1 MKRTLLLLAAAG
13 VLVPAAISAQP
24 ASQPVAPSRLV
35 PTADI
40 KFQTFTLPNG
50 LTVVVHEDRKAPVVA
65 VHAWYN
71 VGSKDEP
78 EGRTGFA
85 HLFEHIGLFN
95 GTENLPGGLME
106 PLRALGATDWNGTTF
121 FDRTNYFQTVPT
133 AALERALYMESDR
146 MGHLLGALTQ
156 ERLDNQRG
164 VVQNEK
170 RQGDNNPYGLTFY
183 RILENLF
190 PAGHPYRHSTIGSMA
205 DLDAASLDDLR
216 NWFRTKYGPNNAVLV
231 LAGDIDVPTA
241 RRLVTQYFGH
251 IKRGPANVPAAA
263 PVPTLK
269 APISDRMSDRVSNT
283 RLYRV
288 WAVPGLL
295 DADSVPLEVVA
306 DTLGGGAS
314 SRLDNELVRGDQSA
328 VNVGAFT
335 LPFQRIGLFYVQVDV
350 KPGADADAVGQRLDA
365 IIADLIAKGPTADEV
380 QKSVMGDVS
389 AQIYS
394 REQAGGFTGKAVVLA
409 EGALYARDPGFHQKR
424 LRTQAGMTPA
434 KVRAAAAKWL
444 SRPAYALRVDPG
456 ERAAYA
462 EAASTRPKPAAA
474 APIAFEKRGPMP
486 EVGQVADLDFPTIER
501 ATLANGIPVE
511 FIRREAVPTTRI
523 AMEFDAGI
531 AADPAG
537 RLGTQALMLNLLTEG
552 TTTQNSLQIAE
563 AQERLGA
570 NVGVQASMDRSSVL
584 LTALS
589 PNLSPSLDLFAD
601 IVRNP
606 AFAPGEVERLRAT
619 QLAGIASEQTQP
631 QGIARRAIPALLY
644 GAGPPYGKPF
654 SGTGTTDA
662 VKAVTRD
669 DLTAFHQQWLRPDNA
684 KIFVVSDRPLA
695 EIVRQ
700 LDAKFSDWR
709 APAVGKG
716 VKSFAA
722 TPPAGQTRIVLIDR
736 PQSPQSMIYAGTL
749 MPIRG
754 SDDTLYLNS
763 ANEILAGSFL
773 ARINQDIRE
782 KRGWSYGVSGFPQ
795 LAEQR
800 MPWLLQAPVQSNQT
814 GPSIAGIL
822 DHVKSFTTDK
832 GVTAPELQRVV
843 QGNMR
848 QLAGSFETSA
858 QLLNTLRTMS
868 LQKRP
873 DDYFEKIAAR
883 YRVMNEG
890 MLDAAARGALDPN
903 KILFV
908 VVGDAKVVRP
918 QLEKLGL
925 PIEEM
930 KAN

>member
-1 MKRTLLLLAAAG
+1 MKRKLLLLAAGAI
-13 VLVPAAISAQP
+13 LVPAAVTA
-24 ASQPVAPSRLV
+24 QPVAPSELV

-40 KFQTFTLPNG
+40 KYQTFTLPNG

-170 RQGDNNPYGLTFY
+170 RQNDNNPYGLTFY
-183 RILENLF
+183 RMLENLF

-205 DLDAASLDDLR
+205 DLDAASLEDLR

-263 PVPTLK
+263 AIPTLK

-295 DADSVPLEVVA
+295 DMESVPLEVIA

-328 VNVGAFT
+328 VSVGASMI
-335 LPFQRIGLFYVQVDV
+335 PFQRVGLFYVQIDV
-350 KPGADADAVGQRLDA
+350 KPGADADAVAKRLDG
-365 IIADLIAKGPTADEV
+365 IVADLIANGPTADEV

-389 AQIYS
+389 GQIYS
-394 REQAGGFTGKAVVLA
+394 REQAGGFAGKAVVLA
-409 EGALYARDPGFHQKR
+409 EGALYAKDPGFHQKR
-424 LRTQAGMTPA
+424 LRSQAGMTPA
-434 KVRAAAAKWL
+434 KVSAAAAKWL
-444 SRPAYALRVDPG
+444 SRPVYALRVDPG
-456 ERAAYA
+456 EREAYA
-462 EAASTRPKPAAA
+462 EAASNRPKPAAA
-474 APIAFEKRGPMP
+474 APIAFVKRGPMP
-486 EVGQVADLDFPTIER
+486 EVGEVADLDFPTIER

-511 FIRREAVPTTRI
+511 FIRRQTTPTTRI

-552 TTTQNSLQIAE
+552 TTTRSSLQLAE
-563 AQERLGA
+563 EQERLGA
-570 NVGVQASMDRSSVL
+570 NVGVQASLDRSSVL

-589 PNLSPSLDLFAD
+589 PNLAPSLDLFAD

-606 AFAPGEVERLRAT
+606 AFAPGEVDRIRAT
-619 QLAGIASEQTQP
+619 QLTGIASEQTQP
-631 QGIARRAIPALLY
+631 LGIARRAMPALLY
-644 GAGPPYGKPF
+644 GADHPYGKPF
-654 SGTGTTDA
+654 SGTGTADS
-662 VKAVTRD
+662 VRAVTRD
-669 DLTAFHQQWLRPDNA
+669 DLTAFHQRWVRPDNA
-684 KIFVVSDRPLA
+684 RIFVVSDRPLA
-695 EIVRQ
+695 EIVSQ

-709 APAVGKG
+709 APAVAKG
-716 VKSFAA
+716 VKSFAS
-722 TPPAGQTRIVLIDR
+722 TPPARETRIVLIDR

-749 MPIRG
+749 LPIRG

-782 KRGWSYGVSGFPQ
+782 KRGWSYGIFGAPQVS
-795 LAEQR
+795 EQR

-822 DHVKSFTTDK
+822 DHVKSFTGDK
-832 GVTAPELQRVV
+832 GVTSPELQRVV
-843 QGNMR
+843 QGSMR

-858 QLLNTLRTMS
+858 QLLNTLRGMS

-873 DDYFEKIAAR
+873 DDYFETVAAR
-883 YRVMNEG
+883 YRTMNEG

-903 KILFV
+903 KMLFV
-908 VVGDAKVVRP
+908 VVGDAKIVRP

-925 PIEEM
+925 PIDEM

>member
-1 MKRTLLLLAAAG
+1 MVRNAMVLLAAGAM
-13 VLVPAAISAQP
+13 VPAASLAQP
-24 ASQPVAPSRLV
+24 AAKPVAASVLV

-71 VGSKDEP
+71 VGSKDER

-106 PLRALGATDWNGTTF
+106 PLRAMGATDWNGTTF

-133 AALERALYMESDR
+133 AALERTLYMESDR

-190 PAGHPYRHSTIGSMA
+190 PAGHPYRHSTIGAMA
-205 DLDAASLDDLR
+205 DLDAAILDDLR
-216 NWFRTKYGPNNAVLV
+216 KWHHDKYGPNNAVLV

-241 RRLVTQYFGH
+241 KRLVTKYFGH
-251 IKRGPANVPAAA
+251 IPRGPTNIPAAA
-263 PVPTLK
+263 TVPTLK
-269 APISDRMSDRVSNT
+269 APINDRMTDRVSNT
-283 RLYRV
+283 RLYRL

-295 DADSVPLEVVA
+295 AADSVPLEVLA
-306 DTLGGGAS
+306 DVLGGSAS
-314 SRLDNELVRGDQSA
+314 SRLDNGLVRGDQTA

-335 LPFQRIGLFYVQVDV
+335 LPFQRVGLFYVQVDV
-350 KPGADADAVGQRLDA
+350 KPGADADAVGKRLDA

-389 AQIYS
+389 GQIFS

-409 EGALYARDPGFHQKR
+409 EGALYAKDPAFHQKR
-424 LRTQAGMTPA
+424 LKAQAGMTPA

-444 SRPAYALRVDPG
+444 SRPVYALRVDPG
-456 ERAAYA
+456 ERAPYA
-462 EAASTRPKPAAA
+462 EAASDRPKPAAA

-486 EVGQVADLDFPTIER
+486 EVGDVGNLDFPTIER
-501 ATLANGIPVE
+501 ASLANGMPIE
-511 FIRREAVPTTRI
+511 FIHRPGTGATRI

-531 AADPAG
+531 AADPAD
-537 RLGTQALMLNLLTEG
+537 RLGTQSLMLNLLTEG
-552 TTTQNSLQIAE
+552 TTTKDSLQIAE
-563 AQERLGA
+563 IQERLGA
-570 NVGVQASMDRSSVL
+570 NVGVQASLDRSAVT

-589 PNLSPSLDLFAD
+589 PNLAPSLDLFAD

-606 AFAPGEVERLRAT
+606 AFAPGEVERIRAT

-631 QGIARRAIPALLY
+631 LGIARRAMPALLY
-644 GAGPPYGKPF
+644 GADHPYGKPF

-669 DLTAFHQQWLRPDNA
+669 NLTAFHQQWFRPDNA
-684 KIFVVSDRPLA
+684 KIFVVSDLPLA
-695 EIVRQ
+695 EVVRQ

-709 APAVGKG
+709 APAVAKG

-722 TPPAGQTRIVLIDR
+722 TPPPGQTRIVLIDR
-736 PQSPQSMIYAGTL
+736 PQSPQSMIYLGSL
-749 MPIRG
+749 LPIRG

-782 KRGWSYGVSGFPQ
+782 KRGWSYGIFGAAQV
-795 LAEQR
+795 AEQR

-822 DHVKSFTTDK
+822 DHVKSFTSDK
-832 GVTAPELQRVV
+832 GVTNAELQRVV
-843 QGNMR
+843 QGSMR

-858 QLLNTLRTMS
+858 QLLGTMRAMS

-873 DDYFEKIAAR
+873 DDYYEKIAER
-883 YRVMNEG
+883 YRAMNEG
-890 MLDAAARGALDPN
+890 MLDAAARNALDPN
-903 KILFV
+903 KMLFV

-930 KAN
+930 KPN